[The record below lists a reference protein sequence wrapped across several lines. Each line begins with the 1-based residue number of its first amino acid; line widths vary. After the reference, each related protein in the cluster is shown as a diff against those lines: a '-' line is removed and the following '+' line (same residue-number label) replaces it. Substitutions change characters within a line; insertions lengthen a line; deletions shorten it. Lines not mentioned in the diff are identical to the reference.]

1 MESATRL
8 SALVGAAVLLAL
20 VIQAVGAHGAYITAD
35 DQVSA
40 DGEVVVRNVHVLVD
54 RYVVLYA
61 GDDEPERIVGH
72 AAVSAGS
79 HSAVAIDTEDEYWA
93 AREGNVTVW
102 ALLHS
107 RDGDGRFDPSVDG
120 RLESARHDGARITVR
135 KSRRGDATVVP
146 ASSAGI
152 DTDDATI
159 TLRRVELPTDGFV
172 VLHAD
177 DGGAAGEV
185 VGRTALD
192 AGPHE
197 DVDVAID
204 EAFFGGQ
211 SGQFPLRAVVYAD
224 DGDGEFG
231 PDDRP
236 VGVGDSVVESPFY
249 VRISGEDDGPE
260 IVTPAASESTASG
273 EAAGRIPF
281 GTVGVGVA
289 LVVALVVASLL
300 ARRYR

>member
-1 MESATRL
+1 MGSETRL
-8 SALVGAAVLLAL
+8 RALIGAAVLLAL
-20 VIQAVGAHGAYITAD
+20 VSQAVGAHGAYITAD

-79 HSAVAIDTEDEYWA
+79 NSAVSIDTADGYWTA
-93 AREGNVTVW
+93 VEGNVTVW

-107 RDGDGRFDPSVDG
+107 RDGDGRFDPSVD
-120 RLESARHDGARITVR
+120 RPLESARHDGARFTVR
-135 KSRRGDATVVP
+135 KSRRGDANVVP
-146 ASSAGI
+146 APTGGI

-159 TLRRVELPTDGFV
+159 ALRRVELPTDGFV

-177 DGGAAGEV
+177 DGDAAGEV

-192 AGPHE
+192 AGLHE

-204 EAFFGGQ
+204 EAFFRGQ

-231 PDDRP
+231 PGDRP
-236 VGVGDSVVESPFY
+236 VGVGDSVVESPFF
-249 VRISGEDDGPE
+249 VRISDEDDGPE
-260 IVTPAASESTASG
+260 IITPTPSGSTGSG
-273 EAAGRIPF
+273 EAAGSVPS
-281 GTVGVGVA
+281 GTLGVGVGLVLA
-289 LVVALVVASLL
+289 LLAAFLL

>member
-1 MESATRL
+1 MGSATRL
-8 SALVGAAVLLAL
+8 WALVGATVLLAL
-20 VIQAVGAHGAYITAD
+20 VSQAVWAHGAYITVD

-72 AAVSAGS
+72 AAVSAGG
-79 HSAVAIDTEDEYWA
+79 HSAVSIDTADEYWA

-102 ALLHS
+102 VLLHS
-107 RDGDGRFDPSVDG
+107 RDGDGRFDPSVDS
-120 RLESARHDGARITVR
+120 RLESARHDGTRFTVR
-135 KSRRGDATVVP
+135 KSRRGDANVVP
-146 ASSAGI
+146 ASSGGI
-152 DTDDATI
+152 DTDDASI
-159 TLRRVELPTDGFV
+159 TLRRVELPTEGFV

-192 AGPHE
+192 AGLHE
-197 DVDVAID
+197 GVDVAID
-204 EAFFGGQ
+204 ETFFRGQ

-249 VRISGEDDGPE
+249 VRISGADDGPE
-260 IVTPAASESTASG
+260 IITPTAPESAGSG
-273 EAAGRIPF
+273 EAAGWIPF
-281 GTVGVGVA
+281 GTIGLGVA
-289 LVVALVVASLL
+289 LVAALLVASLL